1 MTTFLIDECVSF
13 LTVKL
18 IQECGFQWE
27 MVGKSILKG
36 KDDET
41 IYKYAQ
47 RNNMILV
54 TYDLGFGNIFKYSP
68 SSHHGIIVM
77 RVSDLNSIISGNRF
91 FKVLL
96 NREKSFEKTLFIVNS
111 IKYRKRK

>member
-27 MVGKSILKG
+27 MVG
-36 KDDET
+36 
-41 IYKYAQ
+41 
-47 RNNMILV
+47 N
-54 TYDLGFGNIFKYSP
+54 
-68 SSHHGIIVM
+68 GIIVM
-77 RVSDLNSIISGNRF
+77 RVSDLNSIISGNRV